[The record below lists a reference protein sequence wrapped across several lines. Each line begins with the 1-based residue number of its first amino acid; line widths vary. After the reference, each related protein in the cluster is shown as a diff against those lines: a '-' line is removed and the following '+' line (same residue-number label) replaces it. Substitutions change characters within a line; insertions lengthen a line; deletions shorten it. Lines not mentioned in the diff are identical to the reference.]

1 MSEGGIY
8 DHLGGGYARYSVDA
22 RWLVPHFEKMLYDN
36 AQILDM
42 LALEHARKPNELYR
56 QRAEETVGWLKRE
69 MLTKE
74 GGFASSLDAD
84 SEGEE
89 GKFYVWSQSEI
100 AQLLGPDD
108 ATFFAA
114 KYGVSAEGNFEGHNI
129 LNRLDNA
136 SETAVEDEQLGAMR
150 AILFRAREKRIRP
163 GLDDKVLADW
173 NGLTIAALT
182 HAANAFDR
190 PDWLTL
196 ACTVFGFVTTTMSR
210 HDRLGHSWR
219 AGKLLQPALASDHAA
234 MIRAALAL
242 HEATGDHLFL
252 DQAILW
258 QADLDTHNGDPQH
271 GGYFLTSDDAEGL
284 ILRPHSSVDDAI
296 PNHTGLTAQNLAR
309 LAVLTGDERWRRQ
322 LDTLFT
328 RMLPAAAANMFGH
341 LSLLN
346 ALDLYLAGAE
356 IVVTGQGEGAEALLK
371 AARALPHATAIVLH
385 VPNPAKLPAHHPAGG
400 KIATGGGA
408 AAFVCR
414 NQTCSLPVT
423 EPEALAALVLREDAF
438 ASGSHLQ

>member
-1 MSEGGIY
+1 
-8 DHLGGGYARYSVDA
+8 
-22 RWLVPHFEKMLYDN
+22 
-36 AQILDM
+36 
-42 LALEHARKPNELYR
+42 
-56 QRAEETVGWLKRE
+56 
-69 MLTKE
+69 
-74 GGFASSLDAD
+74 
-84 SEGEE
+84 
-89 GKFYVWSQSEI
+89 
-100 AQLLGPDD
+100 
-108 ATFFAA
+108 
-114 KYGVSAEGNFEGHNI
+114 
-129 LNRLDNA
+129 
-136 SETAVEDEQLGAMR
+136 
-150 AILFRAREKRIRP
+150 
-163 GLDDKVLADW
+163 
-173 NGLTIAALT
+173 
-182 HAANAFDR
+182 
-190 PDWLTL
+190 
-196 ACTVFGFVTTTMSR
+196 MSR

-258 QADLDTHNGDPQH
+258 QADLDTHYGDPQH

-322 LDTLFT
+322 LDTLFA
-328 RMLPAAAANMFGH
+328 RMLPIAAANMFGH

-356 IVVTGQGEGAEALLK
+356 IVVTGQGENAEALLK

-385 VPNPAKLPAHHPAGG
+385 VPNPAKLPAHHPAAG

-414 NQTCSLPVT
+414 GQTCSLPVT
-423 EPEALAALVLREDAF
+423 EPGALAALVLREDAF